1 MISSDVDK
9 KQMEQDVAREE
20 MSSLGSHAESRICFF
35 GRSFQG
41 RTGFSLCIML

>member
-20 MSSLGSHAESRICFF
+20 MSLGSAESRICFF